1 MNERRIAQFLL
12 GPWMILP
19 QSVLVAGYVG
29 GRLYVPPEMHGHLER
44 HLFLQGNT
52 DWGGGCL
59 FAGTIALYVAFGFTA
74 AWYLVLA
81 LRQDGPPASFGRTLL
96 RALWRLKFHVLAFIL
111 GGTANWEY
119 DASVAENDY
128 RNLFLFAAL
137 VYALSVLLVV
147 GLQATRLSTRA
158 RLALAPLC
166 TVLWLVVG
174 SDGNTAR
181 AGQLVQS
188 GEDPQPIVR
197 SVRHGIM
204 LSWHHLCDAAL
215 GDIGGGTQ

>member
-1 MNERRIAQFLL
+1 
-12 GPWMILP
+12 
-19 QSVLVAGYVG
+19 
-29 GRLYVPPEMHGHLER
+29 MHGHLER

-52 DWGGGCL
+52 DEGGGCL
-59 FAGTIALYVAFGFTA
+59 FAGTIALNVAFGLTA

-81 LRQDGPPASFGRTLL
+81 LPHDGPPASYGRTLL
-96 RALWRLKFHVLAFIL
+96 RALWRLKVHLLAFIL
-111 GGTANWEY
+111 GGTANLEY
-119 DASVAENDY
+119 DARVTPNDF

-137 VYALSVLLVV
+137 LYSFSVAFVAALHR
-147 GLQATRLSTRA
+147 TRLSLA
-158 RLALAPLC
+158 PRLALAPLF
-166 TVLWLVVG
+166 TVAWLVIG

-197 SVRHGIM
+197 GVRHRIM

-215 GDIGGGTQ
+215 GDLGDDAPRP